1 MCKLDTCAAR
11 TTYWL
16 VWREPNGTERSNAW
30 YSEASRDRFV
40 AKANVT
46 VIASGTGSAR

>member
-1 MCKLDTCAAR
+1 MQAR
-11 TTYWL
+11 HLRRTHHL
-16 VWREPNGTERSNAW
+16 LAGVARAGTERSNAW